1 MKVLFQPT
9 KNEFNDIYHEIL
21 VSEFFEVKKRAAV
34 DKANK
39 QGLK

>member
-1 MKVLFQPT
+1 MT
-9 KNEFNDIYHEIL
+9 NIYHEIL

-34 DKANK
+34 NKANK